1 MVPTQSRL
9 QGRLHFPI
17 SIFPFLSPPASPS
30 YPVYCSDLGLEVR
43 VNGATELKIPLEK
56 EHGRDGSVGRVVG
69 CVGCV
74 GRIGRVVLTGRIL
87 KETVEG
93 SAIPGLVCVIGVR
106 GERMG

>member
-9 QGRLHFPI
+9 QGRLNFPI

-30 YPVYCSDLGLEVR
+30 YPVYCPDLSLEVR
-43 VNGATELKIPLEK
+43 VNGAAELKIPLEK
-56 EHGRDGSVGRVVG
+56 IHGRDGGVGSVRRVGCVVG
-69 CVGCV
+69 CV
-74 GRIGRVVLTGRIL
+74 GRVVLTGRVL